1 MATQSTSP
9 AFLSIDGKEYVVL
22 PKSEYQRLTSAVAGD
37 LIDAKSFTRSA
48 IASSLRKAREHAGL
62 SQTELARKLRVS
74 QPMVSAV
81 EAGRTQVSEKYA
93 LRVLKA
99 CKLPPDWAAPS
110 DETPTSPGGMVK
122 ARMRGA

>member
-1 MATQSTSP
+1 MATPSTSP
-9 AFLSIDGKEYVVL
+9 AFLNIDGKEYVVL
-22 PKSEYQRLTSAVAGD
+22 PKAEYQRLTGGDAGD
-37 LIDAKSFTRSA
+37 ELIDAKAFTRSA

-62 SQTELARKLRVS
+62 SQTELAKKLRVS

-99 CKLPPDWAAPS
+99 CKLPPKWVAPA
-110 DETPTSPGGMVK
+110 EE
-122 ARMRGA
+122 

>member
-1 MATQSTSP
+1 MASPSTSP
-9 AFLSIDGKEYVVL
+9 AFLNIDGKEYVVL
-22 PKSEYQRLTSAVAGD
+22 PKSEYQRLTSAAVEEQ

-62 SQTELARKLRVS
+62 SQTDLAKKLRVS

-93 LRVLKA
+93 RRVLKA
-99 CKLPPDWAAPS
+99 CKLPPEWVAPS
-110 DETPTSPGGMVK
+110 DDVP
-122 ARMRGA
+122 A

>member
-1 MATQSTSP
+1 MAPPSTSP
-9 AFLSIDGKEYVVL
+9 ALLKIDGKEYVVL
-22 PKSEYQRLTSAVAGD
+22 PKSEYQRLTGAGAKEQ

-62 SQTELARKLRVS
+62 SQSQLARKLRVS

-81 EAGRTQVSEKYA
+81 EAGRTQVSEKFA

-99 CKLPPDWAAPS
+99 CKLPPDWVAPP
-110 DETPTSPGGMVK
+110 DDVP
-122 ARMRGA
+122 A